1 MGWLLADK
9 EIAQYL
15 GILSWN
21 TGRKW
26 KRLYGLPIYAD
37 PAGSGQKRLS
47 VSLTGGFRCIM
58 ASERSM
64 DAKE

>member
-1 MGWLLADK
+1 MSEGWLSGRK

-21 TGRKW
+21 TVRKW

-37 PAGSGQKRLS
+37 PAGRPKAIKRELDRWLQS
-47 VSLTGGFRCIM
+47 YNG
-58 ASERSM
+58 
-64 DAKE
+64 K